1 MKKFKILP
9 LLIVLPIVLSLFGC
23 ARNIDQSPRE
33 INFDRDICVLC
44 LMGLADQKYS
54 AQSINT
60 YGDVVW
66 YDDLGCL
73 IFYMESPDWEKFEGD
88 EAVSYIADS
97 QTGEWL
103 RVEEAWYTY
112 GDHTPMGYGY
122 AAHKNKPDEAF
133 DYATTRQRIIDGITM
148 REDFLKEKKM
158 LHHDD

>member
-1 MKKFKILP
+1 MKRLILL
-9 LLIVLPIVLSLFGC
+9 LLIIPVTLLTSLLSC
-23 ARNIDQSPRE
+23 QRNIDQSPRE

-54 AQSINT
+54 AQSINSM
-60 YGDVVW
+60 GEVLW

-73 IFYMESPDWEKFEGD
+73 IFYMDSPDWEKYDHGNT
-88 EAVSYIADS
+88 VSYIADS

-122 AAHKNKPDEAF
+122 AAHKHKSDSAF
-133 DYATTRQRIIDGITM
+133 DYATTRQRILDGITM
-148 REDFLKEKKM
+148 REDFIKDKKM
-158 LHHDD
+158 LHHD